1 MDNQDVCLRLN
12 ISPRTLQTLRDTGKL
27 AYSQIQHKIYYKA
40 EDVEKLVTYVGL
52 KRKEKILEKKE
63 KRLTYKIR
71 QTMDD
76 IITKSNERVAGFF
89 RTLNEMQVKIEK
101 IIDNSRPPLGGEK
114 FLTDKELSGLLKI
127 SRRCLQDYRNQG
139 RIPYIQ
145 LGGKILYKASDIEKL
160 LEDNYH
166 KALE

>member
-1 MDNQDVCLRLN
+1 
-12 ISPRTLQTLRDTGKL
+12 
-27 AYSQIQHKIYYKA
+27 
-40 EDVEKLVTYVGL
+40 
-52 KRKEKILEKKE
+52 
-63 KRLTYKIR
+63 
-71 QTMDD
+71 MDD

-145 LGGKILYKASDIEKL
+145 LGGKILYKASDIESKHPIKYTL
-160 LEDNYH
+160 
-166 KALE
+166 

>member
-1 MDNQDVCLRLN
+1 
-12 ISPRTLQTLRDTGKL
+12 
-27 AYSQIQHKIYYKA
+27 
-40 EDVEKLVTYVGL
+40 
-52 KRKEKILEKKE
+52 
-63 KRLTYKIR
+63 
-71 QTMDD
+71 MDD

-166 KALE
+166 KLWNNRTGTAFTGCPPFFVLSLSSFMATSPCRMSGYHLCLLPLSSRCNVRIGKLSASFYHQADCIDSLSYPQV

>member
-1 MDNQDVCLRLN
+1 ML
-12 ISPRTLQTLRDTGKL
+12 T
-27 AYSQIQHKIYYKA
+27 
-40 EDVEKLVTYVGL
+40 
-52 KRKEKILEKKE
+52 E

>member
-1 MDNQDVCLRLN
+1 
-12 ISPRTLQTLRDTGKL
+12 
-27 AYSQIQHKIYYKA
+27 
-40 EDVEKLVTYVGL
+40 
-52 KRKEKILEKKE
+52 
-63 KRLTYKIR
+63 
-71 QTMDD
+71 MDD

-145 LGGKILYKASDIEKL
+145 LGGKILYKASDIGKPPIKYPL
-160 LEDNYH
+160 SLY
-166 KALE
+166 L

>member
-1 MDNQDVCLRLN
+1 
-12 ISPRTLQTLRDTGKL
+12 
-27 AYSQIQHKIYYKA
+27 
-40 EDVEKLVTYVGL
+40 
-52 KRKEKILEKKE
+52 
-63 KRLTYKIR
+63 
-71 QTMDD
+71 MDD

-101 IIDNSRPPLGGEK
+101 IADNSRPLLGGEM
-114 FLTDKELSGLLKI
+114 FLTDKELSGLLKS
-127 SRRCLQDYRNQG
+127 SRRCLQDYRNQE

>member
-1 MDNQDVCLRLN
+1 
-12 ISPRTLQTLRDTGKL
+12 
-27 AYSQIQHKIYYKA
+27 
-40 EDVEKLVTYVGL
+40 
-52 KRKEKILEKKE
+52 
-63 KRLTYKIR
+63 
-71 QTMDD
+71 MDD

-101 IIDNSRPPLGGEK
+101 IIDNSRPP
-114 FLTDKELSGLLKI
+114 LTDKELSGLLKI

>member
-1 MDNQDVCLRLN
+1 
-12 ISPRTLQTLRDTGKL
+12 
-27 AYSQIQHKIYYKA
+27 
-40 EDVEKLVTYVGL
+40 
-52 KRKEKILEKKE
+52 
-63 KRLTYKIR
+63 
-71 QTMDD
+71 MDD

-145 LGGKILYKASDIEKL
+145 LVVKSCIKHRILKSYWKIIIIRLWNNRTGTAFTGCPPFFVLSLSSFMATSPCRMSGYHLCLLPLSSRCNVRIGKLSASF
-160 LEDNYH
+160 YH
-166 KALE
+166 QADCIDSLSYPQV